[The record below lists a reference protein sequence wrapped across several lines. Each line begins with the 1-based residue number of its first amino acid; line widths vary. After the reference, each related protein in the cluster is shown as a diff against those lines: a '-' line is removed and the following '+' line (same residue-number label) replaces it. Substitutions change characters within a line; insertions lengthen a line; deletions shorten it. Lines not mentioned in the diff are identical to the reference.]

1 MAFEDRCSPNQATT
15 PGPDPRQSS
24 PKSPDPSDRNLK
36 PYTCS
41 TMTTKYERSKSPQ
54 LRTNP
59 NAYKQELLQVNP
71 MINPFHASPIMYNP
85 YYNPYI
91 MNTLPIHPDYIIQLQ
106 LQQSLNA
113 PKLIND
119 NHQRQNNIINEAN
132 RHNNINEVITE
143 ENDLHFSIS
152 NILKPEFG
160 SNAIR
165 KTTNK
170 IEGPKHGGPTH
181 SILYKPY
188 EIAKGLQDSE
198 EIERN
203 AEDSPFKTAPLG
215 SLCNTVSQIGTK
227 NFATKA
233 LKSQQESLS
242 KSNGFSSSFGASKD
256 DLSGIRRPDS
266 ANSSISTSSSNVS
279 SQQGLA
285 GGSDDAKSGDAA
297 NPQWPAWVYCTRY
310 SDRPSSGEFL

>member
-1 MAFEDRCSPNQATT
+1 
-15 PGPDPRQSS
+15 
-24 PKSPDPSDRNLK
+24 
-36 PYTCS
+36 
-41 TMTTKYERSKSPQ
+41 
-54 LRTNP
+54 
-59 NAYKQELLQVNP
+59 
-71 MINPFHASPIMYNP
+71 
-85 YYNPYI
+85 

-106 LQQSLNA
+106 LQQSLSA

-119 NHQRQNNIINEAN
+119 NHNHQRQNNIIHEAN
-132 RHNNINEVITE
+132 RRNLNEVNTE

-160 SNAIR
+160 SSAIR

-188 EIAKGLQDSE
+188 EIAKGLEDSE
-198 EIERN
+198 QIERN

-233 LKSQQESLS
+233 LKSQESLA

-256 DLSGIRRPDS
+256 DLNSIRRPDS

-279 SQQGLA
+279 SQQGVA

-310 SDRPSSGEFL
+310 SDRPSSGEFLMFYLLFCWLFVLRKQFVSLLTCFGRMQAFAVYIPI

>member
-1 MAFEDRCSPNQATT
+1 M
-15 PGPDPRQSS
+15 
-24 PKSPDPSDRNLK
+24 
-36 PYTCS
+36 
-41 TMTTKYERSKSPQ
+41 
-54 LRTNP
+54 
-59 NAYKQELLQVNP
+59 
-71 MINPFHASPIMYNP
+71 NPFHASPIMYNP

-91 MNTLPIHPDYIIQLQ
+91 INTLPIHPDYIIQLQ
-106 LQQSLNA
+106 LQQQSLNV

-119 NHQRQNNIINEAN
+119 NHQRQSNNSINEAAN
-132 RHNNINEVITE
+132 RRNHNENMLVNTE
-143 ENDLHFSIS
+143 ESDLHFSIS

-160 SNAIR
+160 SSAIR

-188 EIAKGLQDSE
+188 EIAKGLEDSE
-198 EIERN
+198 HVDRN
-203 AEDSPFKTAPLG
+203 VEDSPFKTAPLG

-233 LKSQQESLS
+233 LKSQESLV

-256 DLSGIRRPDS
+256 DLSSIRRPDS

-310 SDRPSSGEFL
+310 SDRPSSGELLFIAVCSPFIKTLEVLQN